1 MDEKLFEKMEDYIH
15 GRLSASEKDSFETE
29 LEKDEALWEEVAL
42 HKKLISSIET
52 ESLRQMLD
60 QIHEAHFEEETPV
73 VSMQSRR
80 SYFTWAVAA
89 SLALFVLAGWWFFSV
104 QPSQPATL
112 YASYFAP
119 ATGLPTTL
127 GYSNS
132 TDFAEGM
139 VSYKLGEYAEARSYW
154 QPLLKAAPS
163 NDTLNYYVG
172 ISFLAEEAPAQALGY
187 LEKVAQTESS
197 VFSNDAHWYQAL
209 AYLLNEQ
216 EEEARAI
223 LNELSAEGSAYR
235 KQSLEILEE
244 LE

>member
-1 MDEKLFEKMEDYIH
+1 MEDYIH
-15 GRLSASEKDSFETE
+15 GRLSASEKESFEAE
-29 LEKDEALWEEVAL
+29 IGKDEALREEVSL
-42 HKKLISSIET
+42 HRKLVSSIET

-60 QIHEAHFEEETPV
+60 QIHEKHFEEETPV

-89 SLALFVLAGWWFFSV
+89 SLALLVLAGWWFFSL
-104 QPSQPATL
+104 QSSQPASL

-127 GYSNS
+127 GYSHN

-154 QPLLKAAPS
+154 QPLLEAAPN

-172 ISFLAEEAPAQALGY
+172 ISYLAEEKPEQAIGH
-187 LEKVAQTESS
+187 LEKVGQTESS

-216 EEEARAI
+216 EEEAKAI

-235 KQSLEILEE
+235 EQSLKIMEE